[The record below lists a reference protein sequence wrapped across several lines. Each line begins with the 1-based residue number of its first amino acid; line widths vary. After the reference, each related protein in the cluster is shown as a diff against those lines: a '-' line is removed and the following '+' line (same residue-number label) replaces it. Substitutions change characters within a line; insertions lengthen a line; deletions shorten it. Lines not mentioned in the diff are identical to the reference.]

1 MMAHL
6 FTLAGAAH
14 FRKVAVSISQHAD
27 HFLPDSE
34 PLSCIRK
41 TTAGYRAC
49 IGLISNNSAVD
60 EYSD

>member
-34 PLSCIRK
+34 PLSYIRK

-49 IGLISNNSAVD
+49 IGLI
-60 EYSD
+60 